1 MSSTEP
7 TPTPRR
13 IILPLGFAICL
24 ALFGDLTLYTVLPSQ
39 RDVVGLSLASVG
51 VMLGANRLIRIP
63 GNPIVGALFDRMG
76 RRKLF
81 ILGMTLAV
89 LSTLGYSLLSGF
101 LPFLL
106 TRLTWGAAW
115 TLLNVGGIA
124 MIHDV
129 STTANRGR
137 LSGAYNAWMLAG
149 FAIGPLLGGF
159 LVDLLGFRETMRL
172 YAAITAIGWLVALLA
187 LPETYRPSSGP
198 TDVRPAT
205 APVHMGLVQLLER
218 ARQLLAA
225 DRQLQAVLLLV
236 LLFQFA
242 GEGVALSTFNLL
254 LERRFGATLQ
264 LGTVALGITSA
275 TGILAALRSLMAASA
290 GPLAGWI
297 ADRRRSRTGVLAAS
311 LILGMLGFGLLSVA
325 QSPSLI
331 LVSVIISALSA
342 GAGMAALTA
351 ALGDRTASHRR
362 GLIVGAYATAG
373 DTGSA
378 LGPLVAYPL
387 ATAVPLAWAYVI
399 CAVAFAIGLLYL
411 GVTAASRA
419 GNEERVTES

>member
-1 MSSTEP
+1 MTIADRR
-7 TPTPRR
+7 PTPRR
-13 IILPLGFAICL
+13 LILPLGLAICL
-24 ALFGDLTLYTVLPSQ
+24 SLFGDLTLYTVLPSR

-51 VMLGANRLIRIP
+51 IMLGANRLIRIP
-63 GNPIVGALFDRMG
+63 GNPIVGALYDRIG

-89 LSTLGYSLLSGF
+89 LSTFGYSLLSGF

-106 TRLTWGAAW
+106 TRLTWGMAW

-129 STTANRGR
+129 STAANRGR

-159 LVDLLGFRETMRL
+159 LVDQFGFRETMRL
-172 YAAITAIGWLVALLA
+172 YAAITAAGWLVAVLA
-187 LPETYRPSSGP
+187 LPETHQRGP
-198 TDVRPAT
+198 GPAAVPPPG
-205 APVHMGLVQLLER
+205 APIGAGLFQLWER

-264 LGTVALGITSA
+264 LGGLTLGVASA
-275 TGILAALRSLMAASA
+275 TGILAVMRSLIAGGA
-290 GPLAGWI
+290 GPIAGLI
-297 ADRRRSRTGVLAAS
+297 ADRRHSRTGVLAAS
-311 LILGMLGFGLLSVA
+311 LILGILGFGLLGVA
-325 QSPSLI
+325 ETLPLI
-331 LVSVIISALSA
+331 LVAVVLSA
-342 GAGMAALTA
+342 FSAGGGMAALTA
-351 ALGDRTASHRR
+351 ALGDRAAGHRR
-362 GLIVGAYATAG
+362 GLLVGAYATAG

-378 LGPLVAYPL
+378 LGPLIAYPL
-387 ATAVPLAWAYVI
+387 ATALPLSSAYLL
-399 CAVAFAIGLLYL
+399 CAAAFTAGLIYL
-411 GVTAASRA
+411 AALPAPQPRSC
-419 GNEERVTES
+419 